1 MLYKQEL
8 SQVKRWWAAM
18 EIDSKFP
25 QFRSRVVEGYFWAL
39 GTSFQP
45 CYALGRIMYT
55 KVLCVVSVTDDL
67 YDSYGTAD
75 ELNTYTKAI
84 QRLDIE
90 NIDGLPDHS
99 KEISEAQDKF
109 TNLLQKIYLEQPNNR
124 EIVRL
129 VLGCVGRGGEGHS
142 GQRIRDEILVLQR
155 NNNCKGGMMEEWH
168 QKLHNNSSPDDV
180 VICEALLN
188 YVRCGF
194 RIDVYWK
201 TLTERG
207 LTKSVLASYDRP
219 IVSEPKFSPDTK
231 DGLIRDFTSY
241 LKTLKVVHSGSDL
254 ESAID
259 ICLSIP
265 QVNAE
270 VVQAF

>member
-1 MLYKQEL
+1 
-8 SQVKRWWAAM
+8 
-18 EIDSKFP
+18 
-25 QFRSRVVEGYFWAL
+25 
-39 GTSFQP
+39 
-45 CYALGRIMYT
+45 MYT

-99 KEISEAQDKF
+99 KFCYITLQNVLSEYEEDLVRQGSYNDVNCLKKA
-109 TNLLQKIYLEQPNNR
+109 IYLEQPNNR

-168 QKLHNNSSPDDV
+168 QKLHNNRSPDDV
-180 VICEALLN
+180 VISEALLN

-231 DGLIRDFTSY
+231 DRLIRDLTSY
-241 LKTLKVVHSGSDL
+241 LKTLKAVHSGSDL